1 MENDREMNHK
11 SVCRFALYDD
21 AYVLVGHTSA
31 PQDLGQ
37 DHEDRR
43 NPSSCL
49 QKRALRDHTHMRLP
63 NAILKRAFPF
73 LQICILFHHFPKSE
87 GLRERYTPYCH
98 QFNYF
103 IH

>member
-37 DHEDRR
+37 DHDVVIHRVACR
-43 NPSSCL
+43 NGPYV
-49 QKRALRDHTHMRLP
+49 T
-63 NAILKRAFPF
+63 
-73 LQICILFHHFPKSE
+73 
-87 GLRERYTPYCH
+87 TP
-98 QFNYF
+98 
-103 IH
+103 I